1 MSVAF
6 AGLFHRCICKASKV
20 SRAKAVEHAKYG
32 DHHQLM
38 TGTFK
43 ALNELWP
50 KQSSLGLRKCH
61 LVGRPRLSQNPYLD
75 SKRLLQEMVER
86 YEEMFAQYHAIRK
99 VFSEEAKTDA
109 SLLAKY
115 AEVLL
120 ATNFQGDVHSK
131 FLPLY
136 AAIAELSEETDIPA
150 LLSRIPLIPKV
161 Q

>member
-1 MSVAF
+1 M
-6 AGLFHRCICKASKV
+6 
-20 SRAKAVEHAKYG
+20 
-32 DHHQLM
+32 
-38 TGTFK
+38 
-43 ALNELWP
+43 
-50 KQSSLGLRKCH
+50 
-61 LVGRPRLSQNPYLD
+61 SQNPYLD
-75 SKRLLQEMVER
+75 SKKLLQEMVER

-115 AEVLL
+115 AQVLL

-136 AAIAELSEETDIPA
+136 AAIADLSEETDIPA
-150 LLSRIPLIPKV
+150 LLSRIPVIPKV

>member
-1 MSVAF
+1 M
-6 AGLFHRCICKASKV
+6 
-20 SRAKAVEHAKYG
+20 
-32 DHHQLM
+32 
-38 TGTFK
+38 
-43 ALNELWP
+43 
-50 KQSSLGLRKCH
+50 
-61 LVGRPRLSQNPYLD
+61 SQNPFVGA
-75 SKRLLQEMVER
+75 KKLLQEMVER

-99 VFSEEAKTDA
+99 VFGEESKSDV

-115 AEVLL
+115 AQVLL

-150 LLSRIPLIPKV
+150 LLSRIPPAPKV